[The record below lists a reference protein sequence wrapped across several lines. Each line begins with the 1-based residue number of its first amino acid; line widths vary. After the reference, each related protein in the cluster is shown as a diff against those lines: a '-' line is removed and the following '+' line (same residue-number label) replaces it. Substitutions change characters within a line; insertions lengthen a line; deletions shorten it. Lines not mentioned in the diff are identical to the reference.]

1 MNEHFLDLKEQR
13 CRLIRLPKVM
23 PGLTRK
29 EKIPILAEFWN
40 SKIKVKILEPSKQK
54 EQATHKSK
62 RIH

>member
-1 MNEHFLDLKEQR
+1 MNEHFLDLKKQR

-23 PGLTRK
+23 PGLMRK
-29 EKIPILAEFWN
+29 QKIPILAEFWN